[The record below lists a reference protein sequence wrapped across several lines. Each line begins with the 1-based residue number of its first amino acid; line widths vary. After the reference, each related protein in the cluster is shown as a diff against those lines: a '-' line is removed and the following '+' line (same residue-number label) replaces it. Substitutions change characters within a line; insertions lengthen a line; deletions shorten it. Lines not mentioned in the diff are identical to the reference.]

1 MEGVEKRELS
11 STVNGNVNWHSHYGK
26 GCKFLK
32 KLKIV
37 TISSSNPTPGLISKI
52 DENSSSKRYT
62 HPKVHCSNIY
72 NSQDTEVT

>member
-1 MEGVEKRELS
+1 MEKREPAYI
-11 STVNGNVNWHSHYGK
+11 VGGNVNWHSHYGK

-52 DENSSSKRYT
+52 DENEFK
-62 HPKVHCSNIY
+62 KIY
-72 NSQDTEVT
+72 APQGSLQQYLQ